1 MALLTK
7 EKRRQAQDYANY
19 EQQAPERDVFYR
31 QATGN
36 MQQGYVQ
43 NNAYNNFGAQY
54 SGQYNSMPQYNAQPN
69 VPPQFVASFYQDQA
83 NQFVSG
89 GYTAPQ
95 YNFDGDA
102 GMNRAEQYRQDMLVN
117 QNYDYSA
124 QAKRISEQRSAGS
137 KKKNINSDMIK
148 IVVTI
153 MVVALAICGLLIANQ
168 FISGGE
174 VAAESGSV
182 QAVDGELIASAAT
195 VDGSV
200 VMNQVETIPDYEY
213 EQSTNWF
220 DKLCDFLGGKLN

>member
-1 MALLTK
+1 
-7 EKRRQAQDYANY
+7 
-19 EQQAPERDVFYR
+19 
-31 QATGN
+31 
-36 MQQGYVQ
+36 
-43 NNAYNNFGAQY
+43 
-54 SGQYNSMPQYNAQPN
+54 
-69 VPPQFVASFYQDQA
+69 
-83 NQFVSG
+83 
-89 GYTAPQ
+89 
-95 YNFDGDA
+95 
-102 GMNRAEQYRQDMLVN
+102 MLVN